1 MKKIISIT
9 LSLAM
14 VITMLAGCSE
24 EEVYRVV
31 KINHFEGEVTVLR
44 DEKMNAFEG
53 LQLISEDT
61 VETGESSKAELLADS
76 DKHILAEENT
86 KFVLKATGTEKSGN
100 ITINLLYGT
109 SLIEIENKLS
119 EESYFEVTT
128 PNATLSVR
136 GTTFEVNYDE
146 ETETTSVEVIEGVV
160 AVTTDEK
167 TEELTNG
174 QTAVITNDGIVTE
187 EVKEN
192 EENKEDEEIKEEK
205 LQVRRDVYKA
215 DGTISQYDTYEYDSY
230 GNKIKINNY
239 EADGTLSG
247 YHILTYDSDGNEL
260 TDDIYNSDGTPRYY
274 YSYEYDSDNN
284 MIKLSAYK
292 KDKTLYFYA
301 LSEYDGNG
309 NRIKQENYRYDGLLT
324 DYYEYEYDGD
334 NNVIRYS
341 YYHNEDGTFNLMSD
355 SIYERNSKGKP
366 TKVSVYNGEG
376 ILESYSVYDYDADDD
391 MIKYTTYD
399 KDGTLVN
406 YITYGY

>member
-1 MKKIISIT
+1 MIFSGCKK
-9 LSLAM
+9 
-14 VITMLAGCSE
+14 

-160 AVTTDEK
+160 AVETEDK
-167 TEELTNG
+167 SEELTAG
-174 QTAVITNDGIVTE
+174 KTAVVTADEIVVE
-187 EVKEN
+187 DKS
-192 EENKEDEEIKEEK
+192 EDEEKSEEEPKGPRTKRVDNPDGTYYILEYNADNKLIKQSFYNADRTLNYILEKDSNGDRIIKHIFYSDERITEYRTFEYNSNGNCIKES
-205 LQVRRDVYKA
+205 VYKPNKVLKCYF
-215 DGTISQYDTYEYDSY
+215 IYE
-230 GNKIKINNY
+230 
-239 EADGTLSG
+239 
-247 YHILTYDSDGNEL
+247 YDSDGNEIKL
-260 TDDIYNSDGTPRYY
+260 SRYKDDGTLDWYY
-274 YSYEYDSDNN
+274 IYEYDS
-284 MIKLSAYK
+284 
-292 KDKTLYFYA
+292 
-301 LSEYDGNG
+301 NG
-309 NRIKQENYRYDGLLT
+309 NKIKE
-324 DYYEYEYDGD
+324 
-334 NNVIRYS
+334 
-341 YYHNEDGTFNLMSD
+341 
-355 SIYERNSKGKP
+355 SK
-366 TKVSVYNGEG
+366 YNP
-376 ILESYSVYDYDADDD
+376 
-391 MIKYTTYD
+391 
-399 KDGTLVN
+399 DGTL
-406 YITYGY
+406 ISSETY

>member
-160 AVTTDEK
+160 AVTSEDK
-167 TEELTNG
+167 TEELTAG
-174 QTAVITNDGIVTE
+174 KTAVVTADEIV
-187 EVKEN
+187 
-192 EENKEDEEIKEEK
+192 IEEK
-205 LQVRRDVYKA
+205 PKGPRTERREYENGGYAIVEYDENDNMIKYSYYNEDDTLGYYELYEYDSEGNRIKYGSYKSDGKVDIFEYDSNGNMIKYNNYKR
-215 DGTISQYDTYEYDSY
+215 DGTLYNYHTYEYDSNGY
-230 GNKIKINNY
+230 KTRENVYNSDGEFSRYYTFEYDSNDNILKENQYKS
-239 EADGTLSG
+239 DGTFVF
-247 YHILTYDSDGNEL
+247 YYTYEYDSDGNKIKEN
-260 TDDIYNSDGTPRYY
+260 YYSADGTIISSR
-274 YSYEYDSDNN
+274 
-284 MIKLSAYK
+284 
-292 KDKTLYFYA
+292 
-301 LSEYDGNG
+301 
-309 NRIKQENYRYDGLLT
+309 
-324 DYYEYEYDGD
+324 
-334 NNVIRYS
+334 
-341 YYHNEDGTFNLMSD
+341 
-355 SIYERNSKGKP
+355 
-366 TKVSVYNGEG
+366 
-376 ILESYSVYDYDADDD
+376 
-391 MIKYTTYD
+391 TY
-399 KDGTLVN
+399 
-406 YITYGY
+406 